1 VCSVLG
7 TRRIFLF
14 CEKEKYKTKW
24 VVNIFVTMV
33 LECKL
38 FGEKV
43 EIDYSLKFSKA
54 KIWKSLVIS

>member
-1 VCSVLG
+1 
-7 TRRIFLF
+7 
-14 CEKEKYKTKW
+14 
-24 VVNIFVTMV
+24 MV